1 MFKVSMEARPGKMPQ
16 RDADIWK
23 DLHSGAPGLFQLWE
37 MTPDACVIPHQLKP
51 ETSL

>member
-23 DLHSGAPGLFQLWE
+23 DLHSGAPRSLSALGD
-37 MTPDACVIPHQLKP
+37 DA
-51 ETSL
+51 